1 MRKLGLIRSAYNK
14 GKKGG
19 TIMVDR
25 EGEILSIR
33 DLRMNFGAKEVLKGV
48 NLDVD
53 PGEIIGY
60 IGPNGAGK
68 STTVKIMLGLLTGYS
83 GTVKILRRDIADG
96 DIEYKRRIGYVPE
109 IAEIYDSLTAREY
122 LTFIGALYGLAY
134 EMVETKA
141 LKLMRL
147 FDIGEMFDSKIAA
160 CSKGM
165 KQKVMIIASL
175 LHNPDIL
182 FLDEPLSGLDA
193 NSMLVVKEILS
204 RLAAQGKTVFYSSHI
219 MDVVEKISHR
229 IVLLNDGIVIADG
242 SFDELKNQLRE
253 GSLEEIFNQLTG
265 FKEHASIAEE
275 FAAVIQE
282 A

>member
-1 MRKLGLIRSAYNK
+1 
-14 GKKGG
+14 
-19 TIMVDR
+19 MVGR
-25 EGEILSIR
+25 EGGVLSIR
-33 DLRMNFGAKEVLKGV
+33 DLKMNFGAKEVLKGV

-60 IGPNGAGK
+60 IGANGAGK
-68 STTVKIMLGLLTGYS
+68 STTVKIMLGLLTGYT
-83 GTVKILRRDIADG
+83 GNVKILGKDIAEG

-109 IAEIYDSLTAREY
+109 IAEIYDTLTAREY

-134 EMVETKA
+134 ETTEIKA
-141 LKLMRL
+141 RKLMRL
-147 FDIGEMFDSKIAA
+147 FDIEDMFDSKIAA

-193 NSMLVVKEILS
+193 NSMLVVKEILA

-229 IVLLNDGIVIADG
+229 IVLLNDGIVAADG

-275 FAAVIQE
+275 FTAVVQG

>member
-1 MRKLGLIRSAYNK
+1 
-14 GKKGG
+14 
-19 TIMVDR
+19 MVDR
-25 EGEILSIR
+25 EGGILSIR

-83 GTVKILRRDIADG
+83 GKVKILGQEIADG

-134 EMVETKA
+134 ESSETKA
-141 LKLMRL
+141 RALMRL
-147 FDIGEMFDSKIAA
+147 FDIEDMFDSKIAA

-229 IVLLNDGIVIADG
+229 IVLLNDGVVVADG

-275 FAAVIQE
+275 FTAVVQG